1 MNRGLVSAVWHSHI
15 LEDAQCWAQLEFWIC
30 RIVKMREG
38 LKDTSRGVEDDD
50 V

>member
-1 MNRGLVSAVWHSHI
+1 MLGSTRVLDLSSG
-15 LEDAQCWAQLEFWIC
+15 EDE
-30 RIVKMREG
+30 RREG

>member
-1 MNRGLVSAVWHSHI
+1 M
-15 LEDAQCWAQLEFWIC
+15 AQLCTRGRTVLGSTRVLDLSSGEDE
-30 RIVKMREG
+30 RREG